1 MHLKLAKKNH
11 SKNSRSKGDLTGD
24 KIADK
29 ITRSSKTSPQ
39 NKSEANEKLLIPGP
53 KTKINIIIIII
64 KIIIKIIV
72 EYQKIINLLDE
83 TTNQPSKFRTRNWA
97 KINDESK
104 GRYNNGNMRF
114 KTSMIRSNLCDYSDS
129 YILVKGTIT
138 VANTVTAGAAVIN
151 INKKV
156 IFKNYAPFTNCITE
170 INNAQVDDAQKMI

>member
-83 TTNQPSKFRTRNWA
+83 TTNQPSKFRTRN
-97 KINDESK
+97 
-104 GRYNNGNMRF
+104 
-114 KTSMIRSNLCDYSDS
+114 
-129 YILVKGTIT
+129 
-138 VANTVTAGAAVIN
+138 
-151 INKKV
+151 
-156 IFKNYAPFTNCITE
+156 
-170 INNAQVDDAQKMI
+170 

>member
-39 NKSEANEKLLIPGP
+39 NKSETNEKLLIPGP

-64 KIIIKIIV
+64 TKIIIKIIV

-83 TTNQPSKFRTRNWA
+83 TTNQPSKFRTRN
-97 KINDESK
+97 
-104 GRYNNGNMRF
+104 
-114 KTSMIRSNLCDYSDS
+114 
-129 YILVKGTIT
+129 
-138 VANTVTAGAAVIN
+138 
-151 INKKV
+151 
-156 IFKNYAPFTNCITE
+156 
-170 INNAQVDDAQKMI
+170 